1 MSRQKNEFPL
11 LLIGRSCATLSE
23 QVNMRFRLGQLV
35 IVIVALCATA
45 ASSAQSGW
53 VATHVSSG
61 GKDLNAVYFLD
72 SKRGWVGGDAG
83 FLAYTDDGGVSWIER
98 RLGIVHA
105 INDVYFVSKDSG
117 FVLAGSSIF
126 ETLDGGHS
134 WREAHAFSPAD
145 FDNATPEL
153 YSVRFNGKKRG
164 WVVGSASRDDI
175 VINSILTITRDG
187 GVTWQTLSV
196 PTKQELIHIDFVDD
210 KHGWI
215 VGAGGAIL
223 HTEDAGETWVKQ
235 KSDTEATLYHV
246 DFRNE
251 KQGWVVGEH
260 GTILRTED
268 SGRTWN
274 KIESPSQATLLSVQ
288 FINEDEGWIV
298 GRGGA
303 ILRSGDRGR
312 TWVEQESGTK
322 QNLYALFVDKKNGW
336 AVGSDGLILRYAR

>member
-1 MSRQKNEFPL
+1 
-11 LLIGRSCATLSE
+11 
-23 QVNMRFRLGQLV
+23 MRFGLGQLV
-35 IVIVALCATA
+35 LVIVALCATV

-53 VATHVSSG
+53 VGTHVSSG
-61 GKDLNAVYFLD
+61 GKDLNAVYFID

-83 FLAYTDDGGVSWIER
+83 FLAYTDDGGASWIER
-98 RLGIVHA
+98 RLGITHA

-126 ETLDGGHS
+126 ETSDSGHS

-145 FDNATPEL
+145 FGNATPEL
-153 YSVRFNGKKRG
+153 YSLRFNGKKRG

-175 VINSILTITRDG
+175 VVNSILAITRDG
-187 GVTWQTLSV
+187 GVTWQVLGA

-210 KHGWI
+210 RRGWI
-215 VGAGGAIL
+215 VGAGGTIL

-235 KSDTEATLYHV
+235 KSDTDATLYHV

-251 KQGWVVGEH
+251 KQGWVVGER
-260 GTILRTED
+260 GAILRTED
-268 SGRTWN
+268 SGSTWSQV
-274 KIESPSQATLLSVQ
+274 ESAVRATLLSVQ

-298 GRGGA
+298 GRGGV

-322 QNLYALFVDKKNGW
+322 QNLYALFIDKKNGW
-336 AVGSDGLILRYAR
+336 AVGSAGLILRYTR